1 MILCCGEALIDMIP
15 APTTSG
21 EQGFVPHV
29 GGAIFNTAITLGR
42 LGSTAGMFTGLS
54 RDLFGRQLQ
63 ATLSESGVETDMVLL
78 SDRPTTLAFVHLID
92 GQATYTFYDENSAG
106 RGVTAED
113 LPSLPDAVTA
123 LFFGGISLCSLPAA
137 DAYAALAT
145 SAGAERGIM
154 MDPNIRPGFTRDEAA
169 YRARLDRMF
178 AVCDI
183 VKVSVEDLDWLY
195 DTSEDALAKAERL
208 RAAGPGIVVLT
219 KGSAGAVGLMADQ
232 PPCEVPAVAADVVDT
247 VAAGD
252 TFNGALLSWLDG
264 QGLLTKS
271 RVASL
276 APDDLRQALAFA
288 ARAAAITVSRAG
300 ANPPWAAEMSQ
311 DP

>member
-1 MILCCGEALIDMIP
+1 MILCCGEALFDMIP
-15 APTTSG
+15 APTMSG

-42 LGSTAGMFTGLS
+42 LGATVGMFTGLS
-54 RDLFGRQLQ
+54 RDLFGQQLMT
-63 ATLSESGVETDMVLL
+63 ALSESGVDSDMALL

-106 RGVTAED
+106 RGVTIDD
-113 LPSLPDAVTA
+113 LPQLHDDINA

-137 DAYAALAT
+137 DAYATFAT
-145 SAGAERGIM
+145 REGADRVIM
-154 MDPNIRPGFTRDEAA
+154 MDPNIRPGFIRDEAA

-178 AVCDI
+178 AICDI
-183 VKVSVEDLDWLY
+183 VKVSAEDLDWLY
-195 DTSEDALAKAERL
+195 EGPADALTKADRL
-208 RAAGPGIVVLT
+208 RGAGPKIVVLT
-219 KGSAGAVGLMADQ
+219 KGSEGAVGLTSDH
-232 PPCEVPAVAADVVDT
+232 PPVSVPAVAATVVDT

-252 TFNGALLSWLDG
+252 TFNGAMLSWLDA
-264 QGLLTKS
+264 QGLLTKTRLS
-271 RVASL
+271 TL
-276 APDDLRQALAFA
+276 AAEDLADALDFA

-300 ANPPWAAEMSQ
+300 ANPPWAAELSQ